1 MEWHKEAPREEEDD
15 ISSEL
20 YSCLDEIGDKVNFI
34 NPNDAQLYSS
44 QLSVNLKKNLL
55 PEFEV
60 EAHRM
65 SFEHRQIEKRMNKNE
80 IKQAGERE

>member
-1 MEWHKEAPREEEDD
+1 VGPREEEDD
-15 ISSEL
+15 DISPEI

-65 SFEHRQIEKRMNKNE
+65 SFENRQIEKRMNKNE
-80 IKQAGERE
+80 IK